1 MEHTQQIVN
10 GYLNKLASI
19 SLAFFLGENKKN
31 ATRLSSSALDATKLL
46 LLLHCTQ
53 AERKTRNL

>member
-46 LLLHCTQ
+46 PHCTQ
-53 AERKTRNL
+53 AERKTRSL